1 LRAKEI
7 HICGDATAVDL
18 LEEMCL
24 DTGDVFEVKK
34 YNRLTPLKFLEK
46 SLGNLNYVQPGDCIV
61 CFNKKHIFQVVNVL
75 QSLKKEFAI
84 IYGSLP
90 PSVKLAEAKRF
101 NDPNNPCKI
110 LVATDAIG
118 MVELLKIKIKIN

>member
-61 CFNKKHIFQVVNVL
+61 C
-75 QSLKKEFAI
+75 
-84 IYGSLP
+84 
-90 PSVKLAEAKRF
+90 
-101 NDPNNPCKI
+101 
-110 LVATDAIG
+110 
-118 MVELLKIKIKIN
+118 